1 MKVKIAVVLVITVAC
16 LAWVLWPVDWAQAW
30 AALVTARWALLAPV
44 VGLYLVAHALRAWR
58 LQLLVGHD
66 VGYRRMFAI
75 NTVGFLAINVI
86 PARLGEFVRPFL
98 LMEREGVPFGR
109 GMAAIVLERLLDLTM
124 LLVFLM
130 GLGVVVDLPASGIQ
144 VPVGSGSVDVVHA
157 GQKIVAAI
165 VAAGALAGLTLV
177 VVGEPALRLMTR
189 LPMGEKLA
197 GFTRK
202 LREGFLDLARQ
213 PLRAVGLLAISLVVW
228 IVTITAVGISMAAF
242 EGLPVGV
249 GPAWATWTI
258 TISGMTAIPT
268 AGFFGAYELFCSAA
282 LELWGVPES
291 LAATFGIVLHLTQF
305 GFIVVVGGAFLLLE
319 GMSLR
324 DLVVKLPAPDAP
336 EPADAPAG

>member
-1 MKVKIAVVLVITVAC
+1 M
-16 LAWVLWPVDWAQAW
+16 PF
-30 AALVTARWALLAPV
+30 AAMGPPSC
-44 VGLYLVAHALRAWR
+44 Y
-58 LQLLVGHD
+58 
-66 VGYRRMFAI
+66 
-75 NTVGFLAINVI
+75 
-86 PARLGEFVRPFL
+86 
-98 LMEREGVPFGR
+98 
-109 GMAAIVLERLLDLTM
+109 ERLLDLTM

-130 GLGVVVDLPASGIQ
+130 GLGVVVDLRLGHPGAR
-144 VPVGSGSVDVVHA
+144 GSGSVDVVHA

-213 PLRAVGLLAISLVVW
+213 PLRAVGLLALSLVVW

-324 DLVVKLPAPDAP
+324 DLVVKLPAPDAFRARGRARRLR
-336 EPADAPAG
+336 PARRALGRAATLRYSGALGANP